1 MESQHHLSSPDNR
14 LWIQHPPPPE
24 PVKARPPKKNSKKAR
39 AEAAAAKRAAQKAA
53 EGPSTP
59 KPASAA
65 KRKRD
70 SLPTSSPKPR
80 REPLRSSTRGKPV
93 SEVSAPTPSPQKRTR
108 RSLRGDADGWEEIPP
123 ELLYEGQ
130 SGRREAAEKGAS
142 TTQNGRKANGDA
154 KQRSKRE
161 GSTDS
166 ELSEPPSL
174 DEKKDGEDVKMED
187 ADADVKVDEAASSID
202 TNGHQKAEEESPKI
216 EEEEQSKEEVEEK
229 PVKEEEKPE
238 WIEFEAVSDLLT
250 EGDRDAVQLT
260 PPLGPDCRH

>member
-1 MESQHHLSSPDNR
+1 MTE
-14 LWIQHPPPPE
+14 I
-24 PVKARPPKKNSKKAR
+24 
-39 AEAAAAKRAAQKAA
+39 
-53 EGPSTP
+53 
-59 KPASAA
+59 
-65 KRKRD
+65 
-70 SLPTSSPKPR
+70 
-80 REPLRSSTRGKPV
+80 
-93 SEVSAPTPSPQKRTR
+93 SAPTPSPQKRTR

-130 SGRREAAEKGAS
+130 SGRRETAEKGAS

-154 KQRSKRE
+154 KQRNKRE

-174 DEKKDGEDVKMED
+174 DDEKKDGEDVKMED
-187 ADADVKVDEAASSID
+187 ADADVKVDEAAPSID
-202 TNGHQKAEEESPKI
+202 TNGHQKAEEESPNI
-216 EEEEQSKEEVEEK
+216 EEEEQSKEEEEK